1 MPVNS
6 CSGQSFIIYSLYK
19 VSEYSRLSEKSLH
32 QVAEEEPQQLQRQ
45 LYVEFEGE
53 EGVDEGGV
61 SKEFFQLIIAEL
73 FNPNYGEKIIEIVHQ
88 MHRWFGYVMIFFLGT
103 VRAKT
108 EYHLGRSW
116 GFCNIDF

>member
-88 MHRWFGYVMIFFLGT
+88 MHR
-103 VRAKT
+103 
-108 EYHLGRSW
+108 
-116 GFCNIDF
+116 